1 MQRLWRALAAL
12 LLLGAPVLVA
22 PTGIASAA
30 SDLALEGATFL
41 SPAAG
46 INNDDPDELCRSGNP
61 RKQKKCRYNGWDND
75 NAWKTGSGPDARS
88 IGSAPSGLTV
98 ELWRSNES
106 PKSNANLTLA
116 VKGDQAPISQVS
128 WRAVGPTADDPA
140 GDDMAHRGEQTY
152 DCAGAVPCAF
162 SWNVVPRYSG
172 YYAVYAKVRDTSGN
186 EAELVWKF
194 TAE

>member
-1 MQRLWRALAAL
+1 MAAL
-12 LLLGAPVLVA
+12 LLLGAPVLLA
-22 PTGIASAA
+22 PTGIVMAA
-30 SDLALEGATFL
+30 GDLALQGASVL

-75 NAWKTGSGPDARS
+75 NAWTTGGGPDARS
-88 IGSAPSGLTV
+88 IGSARSGLTV
-98 ELWRSNES
+98 ELWRSNEW
-106 PKSNANLTLA
+106 PKANSNLTLA

-162 SWNVVPRYSG
+162 AWNVVPRYSG

-194 TAE
+194 TAD